1 MSKGAILALCM
12 AILIPAASYLFLKV
26 SSEDAVHVP
35 KKYLLDTVY
44 TRIDNGKEVT
54 DSIWHVTKNIRLVNQ
69 LGDTVSLYDNPGKII
84 VADFFFTRCGSIC
97 PALTRNMS
105 KMQQSFLKGGNVR
118 KKLDSSIVHFLS
130 FSIDPERDSVPV
142 LKAYA
147 DKFNVNHD
155 NWWMLTGPKDSI
167 YNFAFDELKVDKFS
181 NEPIDPNFV
190 HTNRFVLIDRN
201 RIVRGYYNGLD
212 SAAMVK
218 LAEDIGVLTLEKEKR
233 GRRKLP
239 FDPITL
245 GIFMVLTLFITV
257 VSIKL
262 IFKNKTA

>member
-1 MSKGAILALCM
+1 
-12 AILIPAASYLFLKV
+12 
-26 SSEDAVHVP
+26 
-35 KKYLLDTVY
+35 
-44 TRIDNGKEVT
+44 
-54 DSIWHVTKNIRLVNQ
+54 
-69 LGDTVSLYDNPGKII
+69 
-84 VADFFFTRCGSIC
+84 
-97 PALTRNMS
+97 
-105 KMQQSFLKGGNVR
+105 
-118 KKLDSSIVHFLS
+118 
-130 FSIDPERDSVPV
+130 
-142 LKAYA
+142 
-147 DKFNVNHD
+147 
-155 NWWMLTGPKDSI
+155 
-167 YNFAFDELKVDKFS
+167 
-181 NEPIDPNFV
+181 
-190 HTNRFVLIDRN
+190 IDRN